1 MPGLF
6 KGRTHMNAFH
16 YYTPTHVYY
25 GKDGADKVGGYVKA
39 EGGTRALIVYGGGSA
54 IRSGLI
60 DRIEA
65 SLKEAGIS
73 YERLGG
79 VTPNPRLSF
88 ARAGVEAAQAFGA
101 DFLIAVGGGSVIDAT
116 KAIAIG
122 IANPDLDLWDVW
134 MGKAK
139 PVSSAPVGAIL
150 TLPAAGSEMSDS
162 AVLTN
167 EETHFKAGF
176 GSNLNRCRFAV
187 MDPSL
192 ASGVPLYMRAAGIAD
207 IMMHTLE
214 RYFIPEISCDLTDEI
229 AEGLLRCVIRNGRK
243 ILADPADFDA
253 MGEIM
258 WASSLSHNGLTDCGR
273 GKDFS
278 IHKFGHALTA
288 MYGATHGA
296 SLTCIWPAWCA
307 YLYDGAIGRFAK
319 FARRVW
325 GVQEEDDTKA
335 ALRGINMT
343 SDYFHEIGMPL
354 TLTEL
359 GVTPTDEEF
368 RDLAMKAT
376 KDDTVALSRIRPLH
390 AKECEEIFR
399 MAL

>member
-1 MPGLF
+1 
-6 KGRTHMNAFH
+6 MNAFH

-25 GKDGADKVGGYVKA
+25 GKDGADKTGDYVKA
-39 EGGTRALIVYGGGSA
+39 EGASRVLIVYGGGSA
-54 IRSGLI
+54 IKSGLI
-60 DRIEA
+60 GRIEA
-65 SLKEAGIS
+65 SLKEAGLA
-73 YERLGG
+73 YESLGG
-79 VTPNPRLSF
+79 VKPNPLLSF
-88 ARAGVEAAQAFGA
+88 ARKGVETARAFEA
-101 DFLIAVGGGSVIDAT
+101 DFLLAVGGGSVIDTT

-122 IANPDLDLWDVW
+122 LANPDLDLWDIW
-134 MGKAK
+134 MGRSK
-139 PVSSAPVGAIL
+139 PVSAAPVGAIL

-167 EETHFKAGF
+167 EETHFKAGY

-187 MDPSL
+187 MDPAL
-192 ASGVPLYMRAAGIAD
+192 AATVPLYMRAAGIAD
-207 IMMHTLE
+207 IMMHTME
-214 RYFIPEISCDLTDEI
+214 RYFIPGISCDLTDEI
-229 AEGLLRCVIRNGRK
+229 AEGLLRSVIRNGRK
-243 ILADPADFDA
+243 ILADPTDTDA

-278 IHKFGHALTA
+278 IHKFGHSLTA

-307 YLYDGAIGRFAK
+307 YLYDGAVERFAQ

-325 GVQEEDDTKA
+325 DVKEADDTKA
-335 ALRGINMT
+335 ALTGINMT

-354 TLTEL
+354 TLAEL
-359 GVTPTDEEF
+359 GVHPTDEEF
-368 RDLAMKAT
+368 RLLAMKTT

-399 MAL
+399 MAQ

>member
-1 MPGLF
+1 
-6 KGRTHMNAFH
+6 MNAFH
-16 YYTPTHVYY
+16 YYTPTHVYF
-25 GKDGADKVGGYVKA
+25 GKDGADKTGDYVRA
-39 EGGTRALIVYGGGSA
+39 EGASRVLIVYGGGSA
-54 IRSGLI
+54 VKSGLI
-60 DRIEA
+60 GRIEA
-65 SLKEAGIS
+65 SLKEAGLA
-73 YERLGG
+73 YESLGG
-79 VTPNPRLSF
+79 VKPNPLLSF
-88 ARAGVEAAQAFGA
+88 ARKGVETARAFEA
-101 DFLIAVGGGSVIDAT
+101 DFLLAVGGGSVIDTT

-122 IANPDLDLWDVW
+122 LANPDLDLWDIW
-134 MGKAK
+134 MGRSK
-139 PVSSAPVGAIL
+139 PVSAAPVGAIL

-167 EETHFKAGF
+167 EETHFKAGY

-187 MDPSL
+187 MDPAL
-192 ASGVPLYMRAAGIAD
+192 AATVPLYMRAAGIAD
-207 IMMHTLE
+207 IMMHTME
-214 RYFIPEISCDLTDEI
+214 RYFIPGISCDLTDEI
-229 AEGLLRCVIRNGRK
+229 AEGLLRSVIRNGRK
-243 ILADPADFDA
+243 ILADPTDTDA

-278 IHKFGHALTA
+278 IHKFGHSLTA

-307 YLYDGAIGRFAK
+307 YLYDGAVERFAQ

-325 GVQEEDDTKA
+325 DDKEADDTKA
-335 ALRGINMT
+335 ALTGINMT

-354 TLTEL
+354 TLAEL
-359 GVTPTDEEF
+359 GVHPTDEEF
-368 RDLAMKAT
+368 SLLAMKTT

-399 MAL
+399 MAQ

>member
-1 MPGLF
+1 
-6 KGRTHMNAFH
+6 MNAFH

-25 GKDGADKVGGYVKA
+25 GKDGADKTGDYVRA
-39 EGGTRALIVYGGGSA
+39 EGASRVLIVYGGGSA
-54 IRSGLI
+54 VKSGLI
-60 DRIEA
+60 GRIEA
-65 SLKEAGIS
+65 SLKEAGLA
-73 YERLGG
+73 YESLGG
-79 VTPNPRLSF
+79 VKPNPLLSF
-88 ARAGVEAAQAFGA
+88 ARKGVETARAFEA
-101 DFLIAVGGGSVIDAT
+101 DFLLAVGGGSVIDTT

-122 IANPDLDLWDVW
+122 LANPDLDLWDIW
-134 MGKAK
+134 MGRSK
-139 PVSSAPVGAIL
+139 PVSAAPVGAIL

-167 EETHFKAGF
+167 EETHFKAGY

-187 MDPSL
+187 MDPAL
-192 ASGVPLYMRAAGIAD
+192 AATVPLYMRAAGIAD
-207 IMMHTLE
+207 IMMHTME
-214 RYFIPEISCDLTDEI
+214 RYFIPGISCDLTDEI
-229 AEGLLRCVIRNGRK
+229 AEGLLRSVIRNGRK
-243 ILADPADFDA
+243 ILADPTDTDA

-278 IHKFGHALTA
+278 IHKFGHSLTA

-307 YLYDGAIGRFAK
+307 YLYDGAVERFAQ

-325 GVQEEDDTKA
+325 DVKEADDTKA
-335 ALRGINMT
+335 ALTGINMT

-354 TLTEL
+354 TLAEL
-359 GVTPTDEEF
+359 GVHPTDEEF
-368 RDLAMKAT
+368 RLLAMKTT

-399 MAL
+399 MAQ

>member
-1 MPGLF
+1 
-6 KGRTHMNAFH
+6 MNAFH

-25 GKDGADKVGGYVKA
+25 GKDGADKTGDYVKA
-39 EGGTRALIVYGGGSA
+39 EGASRVLIVYGGGSA
-54 IRSGLI
+54 IKSGLI
-60 DRIEA
+60 GRIEA
-65 SLKEAGIS
+65 SLKEAGLA
-73 YERLGG
+73 YESLGG
-79 VTPNPRLSF
+79 VKPNPLLSF
-88 ARAGVEAAQAFGA
+88 ARKGVETARAFEA
-101 DFLIAVGGGSVIDAT
+101 DFLLAVGGGSVIDTT

-122 IANPDLDLWDVW
+122 LANPDLDLWDIW
-134 MGKAK
+134 MGRSK
-139 PVSSAPVGAIL
+139 PVSAAPVGAIL

-167 EETHFKAGF
+167 EETHFKAGY

-187 MDPSL
+187 MDPAL
-192 ASGVPLYMRAAGIAD
+192 AATVPLYMRAAGIAD
-207 IMMHTLE
+207 IMMHTME
-214 RYFIPEISCDLTDEI
+214 RYFIPGISCDLTNEI
-229 AEGLLRCVIRNGRK
+229 AEGLLRSVIRNGRK
-243 ILADPADFDA
+243 ILADPTDTDA

-278 IHKFGHALTA
+278 IHKFGHSLTA

-307 YLYDGAIGRFAK
+307 YLYDGAVERFAQ

-325 GVQEEDDTKA
+325 DVKEADDTKA
-335 ALRGINMT
+335 ALTGINMT

-354 TLTEL
+354 TLAEL
-359 GVTPTDEEF
+359 GVHPTDEEF
-368 RDLAMKAT
+368 RLLAMKTT

-399 MAL
+399 MAQ

>member
-1 MPGLF
+1 
-6 KGRTHMNAFH
+6 MNAFH

-25 GKDGADKVGGYVKA
+25 GKDGADKTGDYVKA
-39 EGGTRALIVYGGGSA
+39 EGASRVLIVYGGGSA
-54 IRSGLI
+54 IKSGLI
-60 DRIEA
+60 GRIEA
-65 SLKEAGIS
+65 SLKEAGLA
-73 YERLGG
+73 YESLGG
-79 VTPNPRLSF
+79 VKPNPLLSF
-88 ARAGVEAAQAFGA
+88 ARKGVETARAFEA
-101 DFLIAVGGGSVIDAT
+101 DFLLAVGGGSVIDTT

-122 IANPDLDLWDVW
+122 LANPDLDLWDIW
-134 MGKAK
+134 MGRSK
-139 PVSSAPVGAIL
+139 PVSAAPVGAIL

-167 EETHFKAGF
+167 EETHFKAGY

-187 MDPSL
+187 MDPAL
-192 ASGVPLYMRAAGIAD
+192 AATVPLYMRAAGIAD
-207 IMMHTLE
+207 IMMHTME
-214 RYFIPEISCDLTDEI
+214 RYFIPRISCDLTDEI
-229 AEGLLRCVIRNGRK
+229 AEGLLRSVIRNGRK
-243 ILADPADFDA
+243 ILADPTDTDA

-278 IHKFGHALTA
+278 IHKFGHSLTA

-296 SLTCIWPAWCA
+296 SLTCIRPAWCA
-307 YLYDGAIGRFAK
+307 YLYDGAVERFAQ

-325 GVQEEDDTKA
+325 DVKEADDTKA
-335 ALRGINMT
+335 ALTGINMT

-354 TLTEL
+354 TLAEL
-359 GVTPTDEEF
+359 GVHPTDEEF
-368 RDLAMKAT
+368 RLLAMKTT

-399 MAL
+399 MAQ